1 MNQITN
7 REDVYFLVS
16 TFYNKIKK
24 DEFIGP
30 IFFISYSPK

>member
-24 DEFIGP
+24 DEFI
-30 IFFISYSPK
+30 SKSMT